1 MTNNELQDQID
12 DYLRFSQVERGLS
25 TNTIS
30 AYRQDLE
37 EYLSFIKK
45 EGMSSWPTEASD
57 VDAFLARQ
65 RDLNKATSS
74 ISRLISSMR
83 KFYQWL
89 ARQNIQKLNPMLEID
104 LPKKERRLPTALSR
118 EEVNRLL
125 EQPDVEQKL
134 GLRNR
139 AILETLYATG
149 MRVSELIN
157 LELQDIHEDL
167 GLIRVLGKGSKER
180 LIPISPVAL
189 HWIDKYQ
196 KQVRD
201 PLILKSGKND
211 EHLFLNNRGGKLT
224 RQAIW
229 QMIKK
234 YCQMAGITKDVTPHT
249 LRHTFATHLLENG
262 ADLRVVQE
270 ILGHSDISTT
280 QIYTNLSQKHILQ
293 VYQKTH
299 PRLQVKV
306 MLIQYKKDYEKTAM
320 GLLSYLP
327 DFKNIENLKEEISLN
342 QEDNDFVLFLYR
354 NKQNNVVGVLGTQMT
369 DKFII
374 IRYLSLAPG
383 FREISYEKD
392 IFAELK
398 NEYPNKRI
406 TAVPEYTDLLK
417 AVEADG

>member
-1 MTNNELQDQID
+1 MEKNNLKDQID
-12 DYLRFSQVERGLS
+12 DYLRYSQVERGLS
-25 TNTIS
+25 DNTIN

-37 EYLSFIKK
+37 EFRTFVEN
-45 EGMSSWPTEASD
+45 EGMASWPTEASD

-104 LPKKERRLPTALSR
+104 LPKKERRLPTALSQA
-118 EEVNRLL
+118 EMNRLL
-125 EQPDVEQKL
+125 EQPNTKRKL
-134 GLRNR
+134 GIRDR

-157 LELQDIHEDL
+157 LELQDLHDNL
-167 GLIRVLGKGSKER
+167 GLVRVLGKGEKER

-189 HWIDKYQ
+189 DWIKKYENE
-196 KQVRD
+196 VRD
-201 PLILKSGKND
+201 PLILQVGKSD
-211 EHLFLNNRGGKLT
+211 EHIFLNNRGKKIT

-234 YCQMAGITKDVTPHT
+234 YYQMAAITKDVTPHT

-280 QIYTNLSQKHILQ
+280 QIYTNLSQKQILN

-299 PRLQVKV
+299 PRL
-306 MLIQYKKDYEKTAM
+306 
-320 GLLSYLP
+320 
-327 DFKNIENLKEEISLN
+327 
-342 QEDNDFVLFLYR
+342 
-354 NKQNNVVGVLGTQMT
+354 
-369 DKFII
+369 
-374 IRYLSLAPG
+374 
-383 FREISYEKD
+383 
-392 IFAELK
+392 
-398 NEYPNKRI
+398 
-406 TAVPEYTDLLK
+406 
-417 AVEADG
+417 

>member
-1 MTNNELQDQID
+1 MEKINLKDQID
-12 DYLRFSQVERGLS
+12 DYLRYSQVERGLS
-25 TNTIS
+25 DNTIN

-37 EYLSFIKK
+37 EFRTFVEN
-45 EGMSSWPTEASD
+45 EGMASWPTEASD

-104 LPKKERRLPTALSR
+104 LPKKERRLPTALSQA
-118 EEVNRLL
+118 EMNRLL
-125 EQPDVEQKL
+125 EQPNTKRKL
-134 GLRNR
+134 GIRDR

-157 LELQDIHEDL
+157 LELQDLHDNL
-167 GLIRVLGKGSKER
+167 GLVRVLGKGEKER

-189 HWIDKYQ
+189 DWIKKYENE
-196 KQVRD
+196 VRD
-201 PLILKSGKND
+201 PLILQVGKSD
-211 EHLFLNNRGGKLT
+211 EHIFLNNRGKKIT

-234 YCQMAGITKDVTPHT
+234 YCQMAVITKDVTPHT

-280 QIYTNLSQKHILQ
+280 QIYTNLSQKQILN

-299 PRLQVKV
+299 PRL
-306 MLIQYKKDYEKTAM
+306 
-320 GLLSYLP
+320 
-327 DFKNIENLKEEISLN
+327 
-342 QEDNDFVLFLYR
+342 
-354 NKQNNVVGVLGTQMT
+354 
-369 DKFII
+369 
-374 IRYLSLAPG
+374 
-383 FREISYEKD
+383 
-392 IFAELK
+392 
-398 NEYPNKRI
+398 
-406 TAVPEYTDLLK
+406 
-417 AVEADG
+417 